1 MNPYEILGVEP
12 SATEVEIKKA
22 YRKLCVKYHP
32 DNNNGDSG
40 MFDTVQKAYKML
52 TDKSGVDMTFVQH
65 STDLKHQTFTTIVG
79 V

>member
-1 MNPYEILGVEP
+1 
-12 SATEVEIKKA
+12 
-22 YRKLCVKYHP
+22 
-32 DNNNGDSG
+32 

-52 TDKSGVDMTFVQH
+52 TDKSGADMTFVQH